1 MTRPAAA
8 GQPGPVEFSEPA
20 ARALAARYLRRHADG
35 FYPVTRGPESGWQD
49 PAPDEAAGFGGGWS
63 PASVQDHE
71 ELPRIEDIIRDA
83 VDCGALILPP
93 GMFLYLI
100 TIAGDPHTYV
110 WQAGQNG
117 AGFCLCSPHFEQ
129 VRHLGDG
136 SRGARAITAIIR
148 EAAAAANALL
158 AAAGQAEPAPGTVP
172 GHTAPPAAGEPA
184 PAAAALPAPPAGS
197 GPAYVLT
204 PGSLARALAA
214 LGLRTPGGSYV
225 QAASALLGLLRRAEA
240 HCRCCT
246 DNECECAGTALRAG

>member
-1 MTRPAAA
+1 MTPPPAA
-8 GQPGPVEFSEPA
+8 GQPGPVQVSEPA
-20 ARALAARYLRRHADG
+20 ARALATRYLRRHAAG
-35 FYPVTRGPESGWQD
+35 FYLVTRGPESGWQD
-49 PAPDEAAGFGGGWS
+49 PAPDEASGFGHGWS

-93 GMFLYLI
+93 AMFLYLI

-110 WQAGQNG
+110 WQAGRDG
-117 AGFCLCSPHFEQ
+117 TGFCLCSPHFGK
-129 VRHLGDG
+129 VRTLGDG

-158 AAAGQAEPAPGTVP
+158 AAAGQAEPAAGTVP

-184 PAAAALPAPPAGS
+184 PAAAVPAPPAGS

-214 LGLRTPGGSYV
+214 LDLRTPGGSYV
-225 QAASALLGLLRRAEA
+225 QAAAALLDLLRRAVA

-246 DNECECAGTALRAG
+246 DNECECAGTALRGG